1 MRRTE
6 GLTGANA
13 LIRRITAA
21 ESQIAAGAAKI
32 CARTAES
39 AAQAAREN
47 VPVETGALRASIVS
61 AAQGLSA
68 AVTASAPYAAMV
80 EYGTSRMA
88 PRPYMYPAAQ
98 AARGGFLDQMRAL
111 AKEANRE

>member
-1 MRRTE
+1 M
-6 GLTGANA
+6 TGANA

-21 ESQIAAGAAKI
+21 ESKIAAGAAEI
-32 CARTAES
+32 CAYTAEG
-39 AAQAAREN
+39 AAGAAREN
-47 VPVETGALRASIVS
+47 VPVETGALRGSIAS

-68 AVTASAPYAAMV
+68 AVTAAAPYAAIV

-98 AARGGFLDQMRAL
+98 AVRGDFLMKMRAL
-111 AKEANRE
+111 AKEASRE